1 MLLHCSHFFDYG
13 QLLSSLVKHEVSQ
26 LPRSVYTTSRV
37 ALSSSS
43 SDASAHAN
51 IGVQL
56 CTLYEANRFPAI
68 QGSLAGTSP
77 LPSSLAPSPPF
88 ILLNVVL
95 ACLPRN
101 SNTALRKGTH
111 VSSVPL
117 SWRRS
122 GLLLQASGRCPTS
135 SWTRLLGVESSFED
149 RFDPVTPSVSS
160 GNTRLSAASSCRS
173 YLLQCLSVGLVPIG
187 VFICT
192 SSFLSASFFLLPLR
206 PQQANPARLRQ

>member
-1 MLLHCSHFFDYG
+1 M
-13 QLLSSLVKHEVSQ
+13 
-26 LPRSVYTTSRV
+26 
-37 ALSSSS
+37 
-43 SDASAHAN
+43 
-51 IGVQL
+51 
-56 CTLYEANRFPAI
+56 
-68 QGSLAGTSP
+68 SP
-77 LPSSLAPSPPF
+77 LPSSLAPSPPS

-101 SNTALRKGTH
+101 NNTAMRKGTH

-135 SWTRLLGVESSFED
+135 SWTRLLGVENSFED

-160 GNTRLSAASSCRS
+160 GNTRLSAASCCRS
-173 YLLQCLSVGLVPIG
+173 YLLQCLSVGLVLIG

-192 SSFLSASFFLLPLR
+192 SSFLSASFFLFPLR
-206 PQQANPARLRQ
+206 PQQANPVDCASKIRFSLLDVEETTSPRSAPEAHHPRWCSIMGEETYAAILIAAIGVLVA